1 MSRIIPLAAGALA
14 AAMLLPATSQV
25 VSAKEYLIRYSDIG
39 ANRGPR
45 AAALQVWKKEIEEES
60 KGKLKIK
67 FFWGQSLM
75 KAKATLKGVG
85 SGLAEMG
92 TVIAAYT
99 PADMPVLNYGN
110 VPFNEPDPWIG
121 IRAMQDV
128 RENGKF
134 IRAEEKK
141 NKIRML
147 FQNVTGPVHLLCGK
161 EQIDTLEKL
170 KGKKIRSIGGY
181 IQLFKSMGAV
191 PVKIGFGELYSALDR
206 GTVDCTVNYTV
217 FVKSY
222 KHYEVAKHL
231 MMAYM
236 GQSIGYGGAINLKY
250 YNSLPDDLRGILD
263 RASDRYMDNY
273 GKNLIDDAKAAAKE
287 MAAGIDGKVLNF
299 VDIPKAE
306 LAKWAEYAK
315 PIGATLLG
323 KMKHMSE
330 AERAEF
336 AASFD
341 AAIAKYR
348 KIKAEKGYP
357 WER

>member
-14 AAMLLPATSQV
+14 AAMLLPATTQV
-25 VSAKEYLIRYSDIG
+25 VSAKEYTIRYTDIG

-161 EQIDTLEKL
+161 EQIDTIEKL
-170 KGKKIRSIGGY
+170 KGKNK
-181 IQLFKSMGAV
+181 K
-191 PVKIGFGELYSALDR
+191 K
-206 GTVDCTVNYTV
+206 
-217 FVKSY
+217 
-222 KHYEVAKHL
+222 
-231 MMAYM
+231 
-236 GQSIGYGGAINLKY
+236 
-250 YNSLPDDLRGILD
+250 
-263 RASDRYMDNY
+263 
-273 GKNLIDDAKAAAKE
+273 
-287 MAAGIDGKVLNF
+287 
-299 VDIPKAE
+299 
-306 LAKWAEYAK
+306 
-315 PIGATLLG
+315 
-323 KMKHMSE
+323 
-330 AERAEF
+330 
-336 AASFD
+336 
-341 AAIAKYR
+341 
-348 KIKAEKGYP
+348 
-357 WER
+357 

>member
-1 MSRIIPLAAGALA
+1 MSRFISLAAGALA
-14 AAMLLPATSQV
+14 AAMVLPAAPQV
-25 VSAKEYLIRYSDIG
+25 ADAKDYLIRYSDIG
-39 ANRGPR
+39 ANRGSR
-45 AAALQVWKKEIEEES
+45 AAALNVWKEEIEKES
-60 KGKLKIK
+60 KGQLKIK

-75 KAKATLKGVG
+75 KSKATLKGVG

-110 VPFNEPDPWIG
+110 VPFNEPDPWVG
-121 IRAMQDV
+121 IRAMQDL
-128 RENGKF
+128 RENGKH

-170 KGKKIRSIGGY
+170 KGKKVRAIGGY

-222 KHYEVAKHL
+222 KHYEVTKYL
-231 MMAYM
+231 MLAGM
-236 GQSIGYGGAINLKY
+236 GQSIGYGGAINLKF
-250 YNSLPDDLRGILD
+250 YNSLPQNLKDILD
-263 RASDRYMDNY
+263 KASDRYMDNY
-273 GKNLIDDAKAAAKE
+273 GKNLIEDSKVAAKE
-287 MAAGIDGKVLNF
+287 MAAGIDGKVLKF
-299 VDIPKAE
+299 VDIPQSE
-306 LAKWAEYAK
+306 LDRWAGYSKE
-315 PIGATLLG
+315 IGKTLLG

-330 AERAEF
+330 ADRNQH
-336 AASFD
+336 AADFE
-341 AAIAKYR
+341 AAVAKYR

>member
-1 MSRIIPLAAGALA
+1 MSRFISLAVGALA
-14 AAMLLPATSQV
+14 AAMVLPAAPQV
-25 VSAKEYLIRYSDIG
+25 ADAKDYLIRYSDIG

-45 AAALQVWKKEIEEES
+45 AAALNVWKEEIEKES
-60 KGKLKIK
+60 KGQLKIK

-75 KAKATLKGVG
+75 KSKATLKGVG

-110 VPFNEPDPWIG
+110 VPFNEPDPWVG
-121 IRAMQDV
+121 IRAMQDL
-128 RENGKF
+128 RENGKH

-161 EQIDTLEKL
+161 EQVDTLEKL
-170 KGKKIRSIGGY
+170 KGKKIRAIGGY

-222 KHYEVAKHL
+222 KHYEVTKYL
-231 MMAYM
+231 MLAGM
-236 GQSIGYGGAINLKY
+236 GQSIGYGGAINLKF
-250 YNSLPDDLRGILD
+250 YNSLPQNLKDILD
-263 RASDRYMDNY
+263 KASDRYMDNY
-273 GKNLIDDAKAAAKE
+273 GKNLIEDSKAAAKE
-287 MAAGIDGKVLNF
+287 MAAGIDGKVLKF
-299 VDIPKAE
+299 VDIPQSE
-306 LAKWAEYAK
+306 LDRWAGYSKE
-315 PIGATLLG
+315 IGKTLLG

-330 AERAEF
+330 ADRNQH
-336 AASFD
+336 AADFE
-341 AAIAKYR
+341 AAVAKYR

>member
-1 MSRIIPLAAGALA
+1 MPTGA
-14 AAMLLPATSQV
+14 PAT
-25 VSAKEYLIRYSDIG
+25 
-39 ANRGPR
+39 
-45 AAALQVWKKEIEEES
+45 ALQVWKKEIEEES

-99 PADMPVLNYGN
+99 PADMPVSTTATSRSTSLIPGS
-110 VPFNEPDPWIG
+110 VSALCRMSAKTG
-121 IRAMQDV
+121 SSSGR
-128 RENGKF
+128 KK
-134 IRAEEKK
+134 KK

-236 GQSIGYGGAINLKY
+236 GQSIGYGGAINLNF
-250 YNSLPDDLRGILD
+250 YNKLPDDLRGILD

-273 GKNLIDDAKAAAKE
+273 GKNLIDDAKAAA
-287 MAAGIDGKVLNF
+287 GKWR
-299 VDIPKAE
+299 PAS
-306 LAKWAEYAK
+306 
-315 PIGATLLG
+315 T
-323 KMKHMSE
+323 
-330 AERAEF
+330 ERF
-336 AASFD
+336 
-341 AAIAKYR
+341 
-348 KIKAEKGYP
+348 
-357 WER
+357 

>member
-1 MSRIIPLAAGALA
+1 MSRFISLAVGALA
-14 AAMLLPATSQV
+14 AAMVLPAAPQV
-25 VSAKEYLIRYSDIG
+25 ADAKDYLIRYSDIG

-45 AAALQVWKKEIEEES
+45 AAALNVWKEEIEKES
-60 KGKLKIK
+60 KGQLKIK

-75 KAKATLKGVG
+75 KSKATLKGVG

-110 VPFNEPDPWIG
+110 VPFNEPDPWVG
-121 IRAMQDV
+121 IRAMQDL
-128 RENGKF
+128 RENGKH

-161 EQIDTLEKL
+161 EQVDTLEKL
-170 KGKKIRSIGGY
+170 KGKKIRAIGGY

-222 KHYEVAKHL
+222 KHYEVTKYL
-231 MMAYM
+231 MLAGM
-236 GQSIGYGGAINLKY
+236 GQSIGYGGAINLKF
-250 YNSLPDDLRGILD
+250 YNSLPQNLKDILD
-263 RASDRYMDNY
+263 KASDRYMDNY
-273 GKNLIDDAKAAAKE
+273 GKNLIEDSKAAAKE
-287 MAAGIDGKVLNF
+287 MAAGIDGKVLKF
-299 VDIPKAE
+299 VDIPQSE
-306 LAKWAEYAK
+306 LDRWAGHSKE
-315 PIGATLLG
+315 IGKTLLG

-330 AERAEF
+330 ADRNQH
-336 AASFD
+336 AADFE
-341 AAIAKYR
+341 AAVAKYR

>member
-1 MSRIIPLAAGALA
+1 MSRFISLAAGALA
-14 AAMLLPATSQV
+14 AAMVLPAAPQV
-25 VSAKEYLIRYSDIG
+25 ADAKDYLIRYSDIG

-45 AAALQVWKKEIEEES
+45 AAALNVWKEEIEKES
-60 KGKLKIK
+60 KGQLKIK
-67 FFWGQSLM
+67 FFWGQSLI
-75 KAKATLKGVG
+75 KSKATLKGVG

-110 VPFNEPDPWIG
+110 VPFNEPDPWVG
-121 IRAMQDV
+121 IRAMQDL
-128 RENGKF
+128 RENGKH

-170 KGKKIRSIGGY
+170 KGKKVRAIGGY

-222 KHYEVAKHL
+222 KHYEVTKYL
-231 MMAYM
+231 MLAGM
-236 GQSIGYGGAINLKY
+236 GQSIGYGGAINLKF
-250 YNSLPDDLRGILD
+250 YNSLPQNLKDILD
-263 RASDRYMDNY
+263 KASDRYMDNY
-273 GKNLIDDAKAAAKE
+273 GKNLIEDSKAAAKE
-287 MAAGIDGKVLNF
+287 MAAGIDGKVLKF
-299 VDIPKAE
+299 VDIPQSE
-306 LAKWAEYAK
+306 LDRWAGYSKE
-315 PIGATLLG
+315 IGKTLLG

-330 AERAEF
+330 ADRNQH
-336 AASFD
+336 AADFE
-341 AAIAKYR
+341 AAVAKYR